1 MLLELKSTDSS
12 LKTLVSKDPG
22 TDSMDFPAQAIVFT
36 SQKAA
41 LPPSEGDWLLRIP
54 E

>member
-22 TDSMDFPAQAIVFT
+22 TDFMDFHVQAIVFT
-36 SQKAA
+36 SQKAT
-41 LPPSEGDWLLRIP
+41 LHPSQ
-54 E
+54 